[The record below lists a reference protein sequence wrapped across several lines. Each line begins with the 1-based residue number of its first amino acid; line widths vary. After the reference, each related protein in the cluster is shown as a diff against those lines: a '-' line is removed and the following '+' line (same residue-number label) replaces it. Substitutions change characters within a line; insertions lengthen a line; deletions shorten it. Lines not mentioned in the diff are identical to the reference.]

1 MQGATD
7 NDAPHIADN
16 TEPDAV
22 AIDRDEALAKAVE
35 LAPLFASLAQVARAV
50 NDALGLEWSAGAW
63 RGLWVRN
70 PEVAER
76 VRKKLGTASRRNID
90 ESSCDESSL

>member
-1 MQGATD
+1 MQGAESST
-7 NDAPHIADN
+7 APHIEAN

-22 AIDRDEALAKAVE
+22 AIDRDEALAKAIE